1 MYKVTTPNFRH
12 LGTCWLLGL
21 FLAAGAQAADP
32 MQAES
37 IESQIAPVGTVKVA
51 GKSAGGDGAAAA
63 GDAGGAARSGSDVYN
78 NFCIACHGS
87 GVAGAPKTGDEAAWA
102 PRADKGMDGLLETAT
117 NGLNAM
123 PPKGT
128 CADCSADELR
138 GAIAFMLDESGVEVE
153 AGSDDAAAAAEPAAP
168 ADEAAADADG
178 EGVDEARAKEIY
190 QSKCFACHGTGA
202 AGAPVL
208 GKADAWAPRIE
219 QGMDT
224 LVKHAKDGLNAMP
237 PMGTCMDCSEAEIR
251 AVVEYMVTESE

>member
-1 MYKVTTPNFRH
+1 MHKVTNPNLSR
-12 LGTCWLLGL
+12 LTGWLLGL
-21 FLAAGAQAADP
+21 VLVAGAQAADP
-32 MQAES
+32 MQAEN
-37 IESQIAPVGTVKVA
+37 IEAQIAPVGTVKVA
-51 GKSAGGDGAAAA
+51 GESAGGEKAAT
-63 GDAGGAARSGSDVYN
+63 GDAGAAARSGSDIYN

-87 GVAGAPKTGDEAAWA
+87 GVAGAPKMGDKAAWA

-138 GAIAFMLDESGVEVE
+138 GAIAFMLSESGVKVE
-153 AGSDDAAAAAEPAAP
+153 TGSGDAAAASGTTASADKAAGDAESA
-168 ADEAAADADG
+168 
-178 EGVDEARAKEIY
+178 GVDEARAKEIY

-208 GKADAWAPRIE
+208 GKTDAWAPRIDK
-219 QGMDT
+219 GMDT
-224 LVKHAKDGLNAMP
+224 LTKHAVEGFNAMP

>member
-1 MYKVTTPNFRH
+1 MYKVTCANFTR
-12 LGTCWLLGL
+12 LGSTLLLGL
-21 FLAAGAQAADP
+21 FLAAGIQAADDP

-37 IESQIAPVGTVKVA
+37 IEAQIAPVGTVKVA
-51 GKSAGGDGAAAA
+51 GKSASDGEAEAAAEA
-63 GDAGGAARSGSDVYN
+63 GAGAGRSGSDIYN

-87 GVAGAPKTGDEAAWA
+87 GVAGAPKMGDKAAWA
-102 PRADKGMDGLLETAT
+102 PRAGKGLDGLLETAT

-138 GAIAFMLDESGVEVE
+138 GAIAYMLNESGIEAE
-153 AGSDDAAAAAEPAAP
+153 AGAAAAEPAAEP
-168 ADEAAADADG
+168 AAPAETKAADA
-178 EGVDEARAKEIY
+178 GVDEARTKEIY

-208 GKADAWAPRIE
+208 GKADAWAPRIDK
-219 QGMDT
+219 GMDT
-224 LVKHAKDGLNAMP
+224 LVKHAVEGFNAMP

-251 AVVEYMVTESE
+251 AVVEHMVAESK

>member
-12 LGTCWLLGL
+12 LGAGWLLGL
-21 FLAAGAQAADP
+21 FLAASAQAADP
-32 MQAES
+32 MQAEN
-37 IESQIAPVGTVKVA
+37 IESQIAPVGTVEVA
-51 GKSAGGDGAAAA
+51 GKSAGGEKAAA

-87 GVAGAPKTGDEAAWA
+87 GVAGAPKTGDKDAWA

-138 GAIAFMLDESGVEVE
+138 SAIAFMLDESGVEVE
-153 AGSDDAAAAAEPAAP
+153 AGSGDAAAAAGTTASADDAAG
-168 ADEAAADADG
+168 DADS

-202 AGAPVL
+202 AGAPVV
-208 GKADAWAPRIE
+208 GKADAWAPRIDK
-219 QGMDT
+219 GMDT
-224 LVKHAKDGLNAMP
+224 LVKHAVEGFNAMP

-251 AVVEYMVTESE
+251 AVVEYMVAESE